1 MDGGLWVQLMN
12 GQSQSKS
19 GEGKGR
25 VVIMFM
31 WQLSLIMG
39 LAAVPPMGRCFPENA
54 LFPAAE
60 KQKQQPWEEVLM
72 ERLFDGYNDLVLP
85 VENATQPVN
94 VWFGLSLVQLLQID
108 EQNQV

>member
-1 MDGGLWVQLMN
+1 MN

-25 VVIMFM
+25 VVIM
-31 WQLSLIMG
+31 WQLSLVMG
-39 LAAVPPMGRCFPENA
+39 LAVPPMGRCLPENA
-54 LFPAAE
+54 LFPAE

>member
-25 VVIMFM
+25 VVIM

-39 LAAVPPMGRCFPENA
+39 LAVPPMGRCFPENA
-54 LFPAAE
+54 LFSAE
-60 KQKQQPWEEVLM
+60 KQPWEEVLM